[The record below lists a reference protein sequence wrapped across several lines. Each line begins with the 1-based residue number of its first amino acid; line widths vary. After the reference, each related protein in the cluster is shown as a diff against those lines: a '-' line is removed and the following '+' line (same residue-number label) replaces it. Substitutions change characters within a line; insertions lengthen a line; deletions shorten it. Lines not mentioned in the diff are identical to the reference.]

1 MKNMMILFLAVV
13 LLASQAFAFTLQVQ
27 DTEVKPG
34 TKAKVSINAAG
45 ATDLG
50 AMDLKMT
57 YDPKVLKFSGAET
70 GKLSTNGIVESSSH
84 ADGTATLSF
93 ADTQG
98 ISSDGEVIKV
108 SFDVVGSPGSSAEVS
123 LEARAYGLDLKD
135 MQVELKKGTVSVTE
149 AAKEPEEPAEEAAQ
163 GGNNNMVWILI
174 IGAVLVL
181 LGLGAVLLIVGVL
194 AAKKKKK

>member
-1 MKNMMILFLAVV
+1 MKNRMIVFLAVV
-13 LLASQAFAFTLQVQ
+13 LLAAQAFAFTLQVQ
-27 DTEVKPG
+27 DTQTSQG

-70 GKLSTNGIVESSSH
+70 GKISSNGIVESGSN

-93 ADTQG
+93 ADSQG
-98 ISSDGEVIKV
+98 ISTDGTVLV
-108 SFDVVGSPGSSAEVS
+108 VTFDVIGGPGSSTDVS

-135 MQVELKKGTVSVTE
+135 MPVELKKGTVKVTE
-149 AAKEPEEPAEEAAQ
+149 ATEPTEPAPESPQ
-163 GGNNNMVWILI
+163 GGNNMIWILI
-174 IGAVLVL
+174 IGVVLVL